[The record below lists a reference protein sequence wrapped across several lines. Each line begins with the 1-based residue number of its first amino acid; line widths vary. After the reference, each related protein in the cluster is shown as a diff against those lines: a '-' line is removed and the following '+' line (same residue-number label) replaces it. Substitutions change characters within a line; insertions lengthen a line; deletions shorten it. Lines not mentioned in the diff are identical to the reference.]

1 MYMSNAEKGGETVF
15 PLLEGKLQQPKDD
28 SWSDCAKGVYAE
40 IESTKLSLH
49 GSCPVIQGEK
59 WSATKWIRVRSFET
73 SNEEDASSGECVDK
87 NVFCS
92 SWARDGECKKN
103 PEYMVGDNIRKGDC
117 RKSCNVC

>member
-1 MYMSNAEKGGETVF
+1 MKPSKGDALLFFSLLPNATTD
-15 PLLEGKLQQPKDD
+15 P
-28 SWSDCAKGVYAE
+28 
-40 IESTKLSLH
+40 LSLH

-92 SWARDGECKKN
+92 SWERDGECEKN
-103 PEYMVGDNIRKGDC
+103 PEYMVGDIIRKGDC